1 VHHASTNN
9 ITTRYCAILSILDT
23 ADRQFD
29 VQLWSLVRN
38 KLLLHL
44 ASGTIEADVYDW
56 VGFATEFSRVLIDR
70 IESGSKH
77 ALMHQLA
84 IDLKVLREVLFTS
97 SAADIARA
105 MFGEASP
112 LGRSFL
118 EAVQSTYGIVA
129 RNGFASFSTLM
140 SKFFTA
146 IDGNWPTLAGVKPH
160 LISFCAVA

>member
-1 VHHASTNN
+1 MHHASTNN

-29 VQLWSLVRN
+29 VQLWN
-38 KLLLHL
+38 L

-129 RNGFASFSTLM
+129 RTVFQLFNVDEQVLHSHRRKLAHTRWSEASSY
-140 SKFFTA
+140 
-146 IDGNWPTLAGVKPH
+146 
-160 LISFCAVA
+160 